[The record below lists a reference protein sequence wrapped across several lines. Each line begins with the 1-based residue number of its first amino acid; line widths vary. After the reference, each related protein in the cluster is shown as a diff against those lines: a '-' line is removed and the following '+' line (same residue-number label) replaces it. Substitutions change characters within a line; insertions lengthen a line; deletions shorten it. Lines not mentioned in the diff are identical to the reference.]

1 MGGVKMMLH
10 SILIILFQG
19 GLTLLA
25 VGAIA
30 YLCACLFMF
39 LRQTRFIF
47 FPSRLI
53 SMTPDDVGLSYQD
66 IELQIS
72 TPSGKIETVHCWW
85 IPSETNPNQKVIIDL
100 HGNRNTIE
108 GNIGYAEQFH
118 EMGLS
123 VLLVEY
129 RGYGRST
136 NRFPSEKT
144 VYQDVEAAWNYLVNE
159 RQINPHNIYVF
170 GHSLGGAIAIN
181 LALKHTEIAGLI
193 IESSFTDIREMID
206 YKKKYW
212 MFPINLILT
221 QKFDSL
227 AKISALKMPIL
238 LTHGTEDEL
247 IPKTMSEDL
256 FNAAIEPKQLLI
268 VAGAGHNNVR
278 QVGGKQYWET
288 VQQFLTLQSQK
299 PGF

>member
-1 MGGVKMMLH
+1 MMLH

-66 IELQIS
+66 IELKIP
-72 TPSGKIETVHCWW
+72 TPSGKIEMIHCWW

-100 HGNRNTIE
+100 HGNRNTI
-108 GNIGYAEQFH
+108 GANVGYAEQFH
-118 EMGLS
+118 QMGLS

-136 NRFPSEKT
+136 NRFPSEKI
-144 VYQDVEAAWNYLVNE
+144 VYEDVETAWNYLVNE

-193 IESSFTDIREMID
+193 IESSFTNIREMID

>member
-1 MGGVKMMLH
+1 MIVH
-10 SILIILFQG
+10 PILIILFKV
-19 GLTLLA
+19 GLIVLA

-30 YLCACLFMF
+30 YFCACLFMF

-53 SMTPDDVGLSYQD
+53 SSTPDDVGLSYQD
-66 IELQIS
+66 IELKIS

-108 GNIGYAEQFH
+108 ANIGYAEQFH

-170 GHSLGGAIAIN
+170 GHSLGGAIAID
-181 LALKHTEIAGLI
+181 LAFKHPEIAGLI
-193 IESSFTDIREMID
+193 IESSFTNIREMID
-206 YKKKYW
+206 YKKRYW

-227 AKISALKMPIL
+227 AKIPTLKIPL
-238 LTHGTEDEL
+238 LFTHGTEDEL

-256 FNAAIEPKQLLI
+256 FNATIEPKQLLI

-278 QVGGKQYWET
+278 QVGGSQYWET

>member
-1 MGGVKMMLH
+1 MIVNP
-10 SILIILFQG
+10 ILIILFKV
-19 GLTLLA
+19 GLIVLA

-30 YLCACLFMF
+30 YFCACLFLF
-39 LRQTRFIF
+39 FRQTRFIF
-47 FPSRLI
+47 LPSRLI
-53 SMTPDDVGLSYQD
+53 SITPDDVGLSYQD
-66 IELQIS
+66 IELKIP
-72 TPSGKIETVHCWW
+72 TASGKIEMIHCWW

-100 HGNRNTIE
+100 HGNRNTI
-108 GNIGYAEQFH
+108 GANMGYAEQFH
-118 EMGLS
+118 QMGLS

-136 NRFPSEKT
+136 ERFPSEKT
-144 VYQDVEAAWNYLVNE
+144 VYEDVETAWNYLVNE
-159 RQINPHNIYVF
+159 RQINPNNIYIF

-181 LALKHTEIAGLI
+181 LALNHPEIAGLI
-193 IESSFTDIREMID
+193 IESSFTNIKEMIA

-247 IPKTMSEDL
+247 IPSTMSEAL
-256 FNAAIEPKQLLI
+256 FTAATESKQLLI

-278 QVGGKQYWET
+278 QVGGNQYWQT
-288 VQQFLTLQSQK
+288 VQQFLTLESQK

>member
-1 MGGVKMMLH
+1 MLN
-10 SILIILFQG
+10 IILMILFKV
-19 GLTLLA
+19 GLTILF

-30 YLCACLFMF
+30 YLTACLFLF
-39 LRQTRFIF
+39 FRQTQFIF

-53 SMTPDDVGLSYQD
+53 SITPDDVGLSYQD
-66 IELQIS
+66 IELKIP

-118 EMGLS
+118 QMGLS

-193 IESSFTDIREMID
+193 IESSFTNIREMID

-278 QVGGKQYWET
+278 QVGGKEYWET

>member
-1 MGGVKMMLH
+1 MIVH
-10 SILIILFQG
+10 PILIILFKV
-19 GLTLLA
+19 GLIVLA

-30 YLCACLFMF
+30 YFCACLFMF
-39 LRQTRFIF
+39 FQQTRFIF

-53 SMTPDDVGLSYQD
+53 SSTPDDVGLSYQD
-66 IELQIS
+66 IELKIS

-85 IPSETNPNQKVIIDL
+85 IPSEINPNQKVIIDL
-100 HGNRNTIE
+100 HGNRNTIG
-108 GNIGYAEQFH
+108 GNIGYAELFH

-144 VYQDVEAAWNYLVNE
+144 VYQDVEVAWNYLVNE

-170 GHSLGGAIAIN
+170 GHSLGGAIAID
-181 LALKHTEIAGLI
+181 LAFKHPEIAGLI
-193 IESSFTDIREMID
+193 IESSFTNIREMID
-206 YKKKYW
+206 YKKRYW

-227 AKISALKMPIL
+227 AKIPTLKMPLL

-256 FNAAIEPKQLLI
+256 FNAATEPKQLLI

-278 QVGGKQYWET
+278 QVGGEEYWET

>member
-1 MGGVKMMLH
+1 MIVHPILMILVKVG
-10 SILIILFQG
+10 LIV
-19 GLTLLA
+19 LA

-30 YLCACLFMF
+30 YFCVCLFLF

-53 SMTPDDVGLSYQD
+53 SSTPDDVGLSYQD
-66 IELQIS
+66 IELKIP
-72 TPSGKIETVHCWW
+72 TASGKTEVVHCWW

-136 NRFPSEKT
+136 NRFPSEKI

-170 GHSLGGAIAIN
+170 GHSLGGAIAID
-181 LALKHTEIAGLI
+181 LAFKHPEIAGLI
-193 IESSFTDIREMID
+193 IESSFTNIREMID
-206 YKKKYW
+206 YKNRYW
-212 MFPINLILT
+212 MFPIDLILN

-227 AKISALKMPIL
+227 AKIPTLKMPIL

-256 FNAAIEPKQLLI
+256 FKAATEPKQLLI
-268 VAGAGHNNVR
+268 VASAGHNNVR
-278 QVGGKQYWET
+278 QVGGNQYWET
-288 VQQFLTLQSQK
+288 VQEFLT
-299 PGF
+299 

>member
-1 MGGVKMMLH
+1 MLNI
-10 SILIILFQG
+10 ILII
-19 GLTLLA
+19 LA

-30 YLCACLFMF
+30 YLTACLFMF

-53 SMTPDDVGLSYQD
+53 SITPDDLGLSYQD
-66 IELQIS
+66 IELKIP
-72 TPSGKIETVHCWW
+72 TPLGKIETVHCWW

-100 HGNRNTIE
+100 HGNRNTI
-108 GNIGYAEQFH
+108 GANVGYAEQFH
-118 EMGLS
+118 QMGLS

-136 NRFPSEKT
+136 NRFPSEKI
-144 VYQDVEAAWNYLVNE
+144 VYEDVENAWNYLVNE

-181 LALKHTEIAGLI
+181 LAFKHPEIAGLI
-193 IESSFTDIREMID
+193 IESSFTNIKEMID
-206 YKKKYW
+206 YKKRYW
-212 MFPINLILT
+212 MFPIDLILT
-221 QKFDSL
+221 QKFDSI
-227 AKISALKMPIL
+227 AKIPGLKMPIL

-256 FNAAIEPKQLLI
+256 FNAATEPKQLLI

-278 QVGGKQYWET
+278 QVGGNQYWET
-288 VQQFLTLQSQK
+288 VQQFLNSESQK

>member
-1 MGGVKMMLH
+1 MLH

-53 SMTPDDVGLSYQD
+53 SMTPDNVGLSYQD

-193 IESSFTDIREMID
+193 IESSFTNIREMID

-278 QVGGKQYWET
+278 QVGGKEYWET

>member
-1 MGGVKMMLH
+1 MMLH

-30 YLCACLFMF
+30 YFCACLFLF

-170 GHSLGGAIAIN
+170 GHSLGGAITIN

-193 IESSFTDIREMID
+193 IESSFTNIREMID

>member
-1 MGGVKMMLH
+1 MMLH

-193 IESSFTDIREMID
+193 IESSFTNIREMID

>member
-1 MGGVKMMLH
+1 MMLH

-30 YLCACLFMF
+30 YLTACLFLF
-39 LRQTRFIF
+39 FRQTRFIF

-53 SMTPDDVGLSYQD
+53 SITPDDVGLSYQD
-66 IELQIS
+66 IELKIP
-72 TPSGKIETVHCWW
+72 TASGKIETVHCWW
-85 IPSETNPNQKVIIDL
+85 IPSESNPNQKVIIDL

-144 VYQDVEAAWNYLVNE
+144 VYQDVETAWNYLVNE
-159 RQINPHNIYVF
+159 RQINPHNIYIF

-181 LALKHTEIAGLI
+181 LAFKHPEIPGLI
-193 IESSFTDIREMID
+193 IESSFTNIKKMID

-278 QVGGKQYWET
+278 QVGGKEYWET

>member
-1 MGGVKMMLH
+1 MLH

-193 IESSFTDIREMID
+193 IESSFTNIREMID

>member
-193 IESSFTDIREMID
+193 IESSFTNIREMID

>member
-1 MGGVKMMLH
+1 MMLH

>member
-193 IESSFTDIREMID
+193 IESSFTNIREMID

-278 QVGGKQYWET
+278 QVGGKEYWET

>member
-1 MGGVKMMLH
+1 MLNI
-10 SILIILFQG
+10 ILIILFKL
-19 GLTLLA
+19 GLIVLA

-30 YLCACLFMF
+30 YFCACLFLF

-53 SMTPDDVGLSYQD
+53 SITPDDVGLAYED
-66 IELQIS
+66 IELKIPI
-72 TPSGKIETVHCWW
+72 PSGKIETVHCWW
-85 IPSETNPNQKVIIDL
+85 VPAKLNSEKVIIDL
-100 HGNRNTIE
+100 HGNRN
-108 GNIGYAEQFH
+108 NIGANVGYAEQFH
-118 EMGLS
+118 QMGLS

-144 VYQDVEAAWNYLVNE
+144 VYEDVELAWHYLVNE
-159 RQINPHNIYVF
+159 RQINPNNIYIF

-181 LALKHTEIAGLI
+181 LAFNYPEVAGLI
-193 IESSFTDIREMID
+193 IESSFTNIREMINF
-206 YKKKYW
+206 KNKYW

-247 IPKTMSEDL
+247 IPSTMSEAL
-256 FNAAIEPKQLLI
+256 FTAAKEPKQLLI
-268 VAGAGHNNVR
+268 IPGAGHNNVR
-278 QVGGKQYWET
+278 QVGGNQYWQT
-288 VQQFLTLQSQK
+288 VEQFLTSGLIHK
-299 PGF
+299 T

>member
-1 MGGVKMMLH
+1 MMLH

-19 GLTLLA
+19 GLTLLV

-30 YLCACLFMF
+30 YFCVCLFLF

-66 IELQIS
+66 IELKIP
-72 TPSGKIETVHCWW
+72 TLSGKIEMIHCWW
-85 IPSETNPNQKVIIDL
+85 IPSETHPNQKVIIDL
-100 HGNRNTIE
+100 HGNRNTI
-108 GNIGYAEQFH
+108 GANVGYAEQFH
-118 EMGLS
+118 QIGLS

-136 NRFPSEKT
+136 NRFPSEKI
-144 VYQDVEAAWNYLVNE
+144 VYEDVENAWNYLVNE
-159 RQINPHNIYVF
+159 RQINPNNIYIF
-170 GHSLGGAIAIN
+170 GHSLGGAIAID
-181 LALKHTEIAGLI
+181 LACKHPEIAGLI
-193 IESSFTDIREMID
+193 IESSFTNIREMID
-206 YKKKYW
+206 YKKRYW

-221 QKFDSL
+221 QKFDSI
-227 AKISALKMPIL
+227 AKIPALKMPIL

-256 FNAAIEPKQLLI
+256 FNAATEPKQLLI

-278 QVGGKQYWET
+278 QVGGEEYWKT
-288 VQQFLTLQSQK
+288 VQQFLTLESQK

>member
-1 MGGVKMMLH
+1 MMLH

-53 SMTPDDVGLSYQD
+53 SSTPDDVGLSYQD
-66 IELQIS
+66 IELKIS

-193 IESSFTDIREMID
+193 IESSFTNIREMID

-278 QVGGKQYWET
+278 QVGGKEYWET

>member
-1 MGGVKMMLH
+1 MMLH

-53 SMTPDDVGLSYQD
+53 SSTPDDVGLSYQD

-193 IESSFTDIREMID
+193 IESSFTNIREMID

-278 QVGGKQYWET
+278 QVGGKEYWET

>member
-1 MGGVKMMLH
+1 M
-10 SILIILFQG
+10 ILFKV
-19 GLTLLA
+19 GLTILF

-30 YLCACLFMF
+30 YLTACLFLF
-39 LRQTRFIF
+39 FRQTQFIF

-53 SMTPDDVGLSYQD
+53 SITPDDVGLSYQD
-66 IELQIS
+66 IELKIP

-118 EMGLS
+118 QMGLS

-193 IESSFTDIREMID
+193 IESSFTNIREMID

-278 QVGGKQYWET
+278 QVGGKEYWET

>member
-1 MGGVKMMLH
+1 MMLH

-66 IELQIS
+66 IELKIS

-193 IESSFTDIREMID
+193 IESSFTNIREMID

-278 QVGGKQYWET
+278 QVGGKEYWET

>member
-1 MGGVKMMLH
+1 MIVHL
-10 SILIILFQG
+10 ILIILFKV
-19 GLTLLA
+19 GLIVLA

-53 SMTPDDVGLSYQD
+53 SSTPDDVGLSYQD
-66 IELQIS
+66 IELKIP
-72 TPSGKIETVHCWW
+72 TPSGKIEMIHCWW

-100 HGNRNTIE
+100 HGNRNTI
-108 GNIGYAEQFH
+108 GANVGYAEQFH
-118 EMGLS
+118 QMGLS

-136 NRFPSEKT
+136 NRFPSEKI
-144 VYQDVEAAWNYLVNE
+144 VYEDVEIAWNYLVNQ
-159 RQINPHNIYVF
+159 RQINPNNIYIF
-170 GHSLGGAIAIN
+170 GHSLGGAIAID
-181 LALKHTEIAGLI
+181 LAFKHPEIAGLI
-193 IESSFTDIREMID
+193 IESSFTNIREMID
-206 YKKKYW
+206 YKKRYW

-227 AKISALKMPIL
+227 AKIPTLKMPLL

-256 FNAAIEPKQLLI
+256 FNAAIDPKQLLI

-278 QVGGKQYWET
+278 QVGGSQYWET

>member
-1 MGGVKMMLH
+1 MMLN
-10 SILIILFQG
+10 IILMILFKV
-19 GLTLLA
+19 GLTILF

-30 YLCACLFMF
+30 YLTACLFLF
-39 LRQTRFIF
+39 FRQTQFIF

-53 SMTPDDVGLSYQD
+53 SITPDDVGLSYQD
-66 IELQIS
+66 IELKIP

-118 EMGLS
+118 QMGLS

-193 IESSFTDIREMID
+193 IESSFTNIREMID

-278 QVGGKQYWET
+278 QVGGKEYWET

>member
-1 MGGVKMMLH
+1 MIVDP
-10 SILIILFQG
+10 ILIILFKV
-19 GLTLLA
+19 GLIVLA

-30 YLCACLFMF
+30 YFCACLFMF
-39 LRQTRFIF
+39 FQQTRFIF

-53 SMTPDDVGLSYQD
+53 SSTPDDVGLSYQD
-66 IELQIS
+66 IELKIS

-85 IPSETNPNQKVIIDL
+85 IPSEINPNQKVIIDL
-100 HGNRNTIE
+100 HGNRNTIG
-108 GNIGYAEQFH
+108 GNIGYAELFH

-144 VYQDVEAAWNYLVNE
+144 VYQDVEVAWNYLVNE

-170 GHSLGGAIAIN
+170 GHSLGGAIAID
-181 LALKHTEIAGLI
+181 LAFKHPEIAGLI
-193 IESSFTDIREMID
+193 IESSFTNIREMID
-206 YKKKYW
+206 YKKRYW

-227 AKISALKMPIL
+227 AKIPTLKMPLL

-256 FNAAIEPKQLLI
+256 FNAATEPKQLLI

-278 QVGGKQYWET
+278 QVGGEEYWET